1 MPDQQTHDLNNLLG
15 ARVTEV
21 EIGFGDGEHL
31 IRRAS
36 EHPERT
42 FIGIEKKSSRAAV
55 VATTIERKHLDNILI
70 LQSCAHEAFR
80 DLLPSCSIS
89 RIYALFP
96 DPWPKRKHV
105 MYRLFSSE
113 YLRLMNNRL
122 QHGGEALI
130 VTDSEQYYHWILK
143 QTPGTGF
150 VVEHDTIPPLYNTR
164 FERKWVD
171 RNQHSFFRIRLEK
184 TRHIEMSD
192 SSSIAS

>member
-1 MPDQQTHDLNNLLG
+1 MLEQETHEQTSLLG
-15 ARVTEV
+15 EGVTEV

-31 IRRAS
+31 IRQAI
-36 EHPERT
+36 EHPDIT

-55 VATTIERKHLDNILI
+55 VATTVERKHLDNIRI
-70 LQSCAHEAFR
+70 VQACAHEAFR
-80 DLLPSCSIS
+80 DLLPASSIT
-89 RIYALFP
+89 RICALFP

-143 QTPGTGF
+143 QTTSTGF
-150 VVEHDTIPPLYNTR
+150 EVENGTIPPLYNTR

-171 RNQHSFFRIRLEK
+171 RNQQSFYRILLTK
-184 TRHIEMSD
+184 NQHID
-192 SSSIAS
+192 V